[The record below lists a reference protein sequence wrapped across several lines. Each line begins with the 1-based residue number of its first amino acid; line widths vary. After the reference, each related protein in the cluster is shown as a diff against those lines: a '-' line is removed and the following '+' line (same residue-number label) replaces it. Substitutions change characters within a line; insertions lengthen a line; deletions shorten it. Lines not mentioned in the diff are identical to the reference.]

1 MRAAIYGAGAM
12 GTVLGAFISAQGKQI
27 DLITR
32 NKEHVE
38 ALKSDGAQIIGKA
51 NFVAA
56 VSALTPDEMQDKYD
70 IIFLMTKQRDN
81 HKILS
86 FLTDYLADD
95 GVVCTLQN
103 GLPEPSVSS
112 VVGESRC
119 MGCAVSWG
127 ATLRGAGVSELTS
140 ERKKMTFSLG
150 TPGERNPK
158 TDEVKALLECAG
170 KVKEEENFYG
180 ARWAKLAINCA
191 FSPLS
196 AITGMT
202 FGEVAS
208 KSPANKIAL
217 KLLNEAFDVAEKCGV
232 KIEKLQGHDIVR
244 VYRCSGGVKQKIALY
259 LLPLAM
265 KNHKNL
271 VSGMYYDLSAGKK
284 CDINYVNGVL
294 VRIGKKFGADVS
306 LNKSV
311 IDLARKIEKGELKIS
326 PDNLKLIL
334 K

>member
-12 GTVLGAFISAQGKQI
+12 GTVLGAFVSAQGRQI

-32 NKEHVE
+32 NKAHV
-38 ALKSDGAQIIGKA
+38 AAMNRDGARITGNAK
-51 NFVAA
+51 FVTA
-56 VSALTPDEMQDKYD
+56 VSALTPDEMSGKYD
-70 IIFLMTKQRDN
+70 IIFLMTKQRGN
-81 HKILS
+81 NKTLP
-86 FLTDYLADD
+86 FLLNYLAED

-103 GLPEPSVSS
+103 GLPEPFVSS
-112 VVGESRC
+112 VVGEKRC

-150 TPGERNPK
+150 SHGGRNGK

-170 KVKEEENFYG
+170 RVTVEENFYG
-180 ARWAKLAINCA
+180 ARWAKLAVNCA

-196 AITGMT
+196 AVTGMT

-208 KSPANKIAL
+208 KSPAKEIAL
-217 KLLNEAFDVAEKCGV
+217 RLLNEAFDVAEKCGV
-232 KIEKLQGHDIVR
+232 RIEKLQGHDIVK
-244 VYRCSGGVKQKIALY
+244 VYRCKGGLKKRLALA

-265 KNHKNL
+265 KNHKKL

-284 CDINYVNGVL
+284 CDIDFVNGVV
-294 VRIGKKFGADVS
+294 VRMGKKFGADVS
-306 LNKSV
+306 ANKAV
-311 IDLARKIEKGELKIS
+311 IELARKIERGELKIS
-326 PDNLKLIL
+326 RENLKLI
-334 K
+334 